1 MLGEIIVSVSIFCIS
16 AFLYIY
22 SFTLGTFKA
31 YQKMGPDFWPQ
42 LILIGL
48 MICSAILTIRHLVQ
62 WKKEKRSDQSSEEV
76 NWTRF
81 AVLFGII
88 IGYVLL
94 LKAVGFICLT
104 PLLII
109 AMMMLIGARRI
120 MTYVLTVVGIMVL
133 VYVAFGRLLFVPL
146 PKGHGIF
153 HSISIALGL

>member
-1 MLGEIIVSVSIFCIS
+1 MIGEIIVSLSIFGIS
-16 AFLYIY
+16 TFLYIY

-31 YQKMGPDFWPQ
+31 YEKMGPAFWPQ

-48 MICSAILTIRHLVQ
+48 MICSATLTVRHLVQ
-62 WKKEKRSDQSSEEV
+62 WKKAQGGDQSSEEV
-76 NWTRF
+76 SWIRF
-81 AVLFGII
+81 ALLFGII

-94 LKAVGFICLT
+94 LKTVGFICLT

-109 AMMMLIGARRI
+109 AMMMLIGAKRVR
-120 MTYVLTVVGIMVL
+120 TYIFTVLGIMVL